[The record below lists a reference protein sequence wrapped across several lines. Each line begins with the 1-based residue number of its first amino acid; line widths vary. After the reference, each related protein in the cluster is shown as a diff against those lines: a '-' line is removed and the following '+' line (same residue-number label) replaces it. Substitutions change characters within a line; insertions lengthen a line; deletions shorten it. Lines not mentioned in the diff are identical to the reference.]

1 MRSSG
6 KRISYGG
13 VVAALCCG
21 LLVLAAGP
29 VAAGDD
35 DHEIA
40 RRALEAGEV
49 LPLRTVLDIV
59 EKQYPG
65 QVVEVEFEHDDGEF
79 QYEIKVLQ
87 QGGRL
92 VTLDLDARTGEIV
105 EAKSRQRD

>member
-1 MRSSG
+1 MESTER
-6 KRISYGG
+6 RISYGSL
-13 VVAALCCG
+13 VVGLCCSM
-21 LLVLAAGP
+21 LVLAAGP

-79 QYEIKVLQ
+79 LYEIKVLQ
-87 QGGRL
+87 RGGRL
-92 VTLDLDARTGEIV
+92 VKLDLDARTGEIV
-105 EAKSRQRD
+105 EAKSGQRD